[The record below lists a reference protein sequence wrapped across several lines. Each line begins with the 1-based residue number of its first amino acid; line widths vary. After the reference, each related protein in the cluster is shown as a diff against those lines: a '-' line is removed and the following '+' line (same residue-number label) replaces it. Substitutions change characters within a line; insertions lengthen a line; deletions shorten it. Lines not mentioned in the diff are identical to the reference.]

1 MKINKCF
8 LQTDYPS
15 MAYRTPSGLPKGATV
30 SSGGCGMVSVLNIM
44 YNYVEK
50 TSITITQMRD
60 LAVNSGARYNGGTD
74 IKTLL
79 NACRSKWGGF
89 TFEYTTSDSAM
100 KAHVSKGGCA
110 VMHTSGSTPLFS
122 RSGHFVAACGI
133 SGGKIQVMD
142 SFYYPGKWT
151 ENSTRKSHIT
161 TTSTKGVVYAD
172 YTTVAA
178 ACDYYYLV
186 TKIAPKVT
194 ITDNVTAR
202 IAAGKSNDAVGII
215 YKGVTLEQLSDTDNW
230 VQTVV
235 WIAKKY
241 CSIKNGKATAKD
253 SVNFRASNGS
263 DSVKLGVCA
272 KGDTFSI
279 LEETDNWVKTSVWIA
294 KKYIK

>member
-8 LQTDYPS
+8 LQTDYPNMS
-15 MAYRTPSGLPKGATV
+15 YRTPSGLPRGATV

-44 YNYVEK
+44 YNYVGK
-50 TSITITQMRD
+50 TGITITQMRD
-60 LAVNSGARYNGGTD
+60 LAVSSGARYNGGTD

-79 NACRSKWGGF
+79 NACKSKWGGF
-89 TFEYTTSDSAM
+89 IFEYTTSDSAM

-133 SGGKIQVMD
+133 SGSKIQVMD
-142 SFYYPGKWT
+142 SFYYAGKWT
-151 ENSTRKSHIT
+151 ENSTRKAHIK
-161 TTSTKGVVYAD
+161 TTSIKGVVCAD

-186 TKIAPKVT
+186 TKTTPKVAT
-194 ITDNVTAR
+194 IDNVTAR
-202 IAAGKSNDAVGII
+202 TAAGKSNDAIGSID
-215 YKGVTLEQLSDTDNW
+215 KGVTLELLSATENW
-230 VQTVV
+230 VQISV

-241 CSIKNGKATAKD
+241 CSTKNGTATIKE

-263 DSVKLGVCA
+263 GSEKLGVGI
-272 KGDTFSI
+272 KGATFSI
-279 LEETDNWVKTSVWIA
+279 LDETDNWIKTSVWIA
-294 KKYIK
+294 KKYTK